1 MTRKLRWVGVGV
13 LVLVAASLLSV
24 YSYGRFAERARGA
37 PSQAIEADRVETPLD
52 RAVAPLLESHPG
64 LAGLSLVAD
73 NLDAFTVRA
82 LSAREAGRS
91 LDLQY
96 YIWKPDLTGNLI
108 VHEVLAAADRG
119 VRVRLL
125 LDDLNAHAKDTV
137 LAALDRHPNIEV
149 RMFNPSRGRAS
160 YFLRGVEMLLRGFS
174 LNRRMHNK
182 AWIADGRIAVV
193 GGRNIGDEYFGAAE
207 ESNFLDADLAVVG
220 PPVQETSR
228 IFDAYWNSASAIPLS
243 ALVDADELSLSRLRR
258 VGALLY
264 RSKDAEPYLKQLRK
278 SPNLKALL
286 RGSRAPHWTAETHV
300 FSDPPEKA
308 EGAPRRGDWLID
320 AITPAFRNVRREMF
334 ISSPYF
340 VPGDEGVAALLR
352 MRQRD
357 VRVSVLTNSLAAT
370 DVAAVH
376 GGYAPYRMPLL
387 RGGVELYELMARGP
401 GGGGSGLLGSSSS
414 EASLHTKAFM
424 VDGVTGFVGSVNFDP
439 RSINLN
445 TEMGI
450 LFDDRE
456 LTADLLRIY
465 QWKVSAQSSY
475 RLWLENGELR
485 WQDGSVKPPRVWSEE
500 PECRLEATHDGERG
514 ALVAG
519 GVATVASPG
528 TPRAATQCCVDSS
541 SVAVPS
547 AAMRTVVSR
556 SYSASLISRT

>member
-1 MTRKLRWVGVGV
+1 MTRKLRWIGIVV

-24 YSYGRFAERARGA
+24 YSYGRFAQRARGA
-37 PSQAIEADRVETPLD
+37 PVQSIPADRVETALD
-52 RAVAPLLESHPG
+52 RAIAPLEQAHPG
-64 LAGLSLVAD
+64 QAGLSLIAD

-82 LSAREAGRS
+82 VTARTAGRS

-125 LDDLNAHAKDTV
+125 LDDLNSHAKDSV

-149 RMFNPSRGRAS
+149 RMFNPSRARQS
-160 YFLRGVEMLLRGFS
+160 YFLRGVEMLLRVFS

-182 AWIADGRIAVV
+182 AWIADGRVAVV

-220 PPVQETSR
+220 EPVRETAR
-228 IFDAYWNSASAIPLS
+228 IFDAYWNSGAAIPL
-243 ALVDADELSLSRLRR
+243 AQLVDADELSLQRLRR
-258 VGALLY
+258 VGALEY
-264 RSKDAEPYLKQLRK
+264 RNKDAEPYLEQLAR
-278 SPNLKALL
+278 SPSVQALL
-286 RGSRAPHWTAETHV
+286 RGSRAPRWTREAHV
-300 FSDPPEKA
+300 VSDPPEKA
-308 EGAPRRGDWLID
+308 EGAPRKGDWLID
-320 AITPAFRNVRREMF
+320 AITPTVAGAKRELF

-340 VPGDEGVAALLR
+340 VPGDEGVAWMLR
-352 MRQRD
+352 MRDRG

-376 GGYAPYRMPLL
+376 GGYAPYRAPLL

-401 GGGGSGLLGSSSS
+401 GGGGGSGLLGSSSS

-424 VDGVTGFVGSVNFDP
+424 VDGDVGFVGSVNFDP

-450 LFDDRE
+450 AFTDRE
-456 LTADLLRIY
+456 LTRELLRIY
-465 QWKVSAQSSY
+465 EWKVSAKNSY
-475 RLWLENGELR
+475 RVYLENDALR
-485 WQDGSVKPPRVWSEE
+485 WEDGSKEPPRVWTQE
-500 PECRLEATHDGERG
+500 PEADWKRRTM
-514 ALVAG
+514 
-519 GVATVASPG
+519 
-528 TPRAATQCCVDSS
+528 AA
-541 SVAVPS
+541 
-547 AAMRTVVSR
+547 VVRWLPVESQ
-556 SYSASLISRT
+556 L

>member
-1 MTRKLRWVGVGV
+1 MTRKLRWVAIVV
-13 LVLVAASLLSV
+13 LALVAASLLSV

-37 PSQAIEADRVETPLD
+37 PSHALAADRVDTALD
-52 RAVAPLLESHPG
+52 RAIAPLLEDHPG
-64 LAGLSLVAD
+64 QAGLSLVAD
-73 NLDAFTVRA
+73 NLDAFTVRV

-96 YIWKPDLTGNLI
+96 YIWKADLTGNLV
-108 VHEVLAAADRG
+108 VHELLAAADRG

-137 LAALDRHPNIEV
+137 LAALDRHPNVEV
-149 RMFNPSRGRAS
+149 RMFNPSRGRKAS
-160 YFLRGVEMLLRGFS
+160 FVRGVEMLLRGFS

-182 AWIADGRIAVV
+182 AWIADNRIAVV
-193 GGRNIGDEYFGAAE
+193 GGRNIGDEYFGAAQ
-207 ESNFLDADLAVVG
+207 ESNFLDADLAAVG
-220 PPVQETSR
+220 PPVEETSR
-228 IFDAYWNSASAIPLS
+228 IFDAYWNSVSAIPLS
-243 ALVDADELSLSRLRR
+243 ELVDADELSLPRLRR

-264 RSKDAEPYLKQLRK
+264 RSKDAAPYLEQLRK
-278 SPNLKALL
+278 SPNLKTLL
-286 RGSRAPHWTAETHV
+286 RGSRTPRWTTDTHV

-320 AITPAFRNVRREMF
+320 AIGPSFAGARREMF

-340 VPGDEGVAALLR
+340 VPGDDGVAALLR

-357 VRVSVLTNSLAAT
+357 VRVSVLTNSLSAT

-376 GGYAPYRMPLL
+376 GGYAPYRTPLL
-387 RGGVELYELMARGP
+387 QGGVELFELMARGP

-424 VDGVTGFVGSVNFDP
+424 VDGETGFVGSVNFDP

-450 LFDDRE
+450 LFADRQ

-465 QWKVSAQSSY
+465 QWKVGGQSSY
-475 RLWLENGELR
+475 RLWLENGQLR
-485 WQDGSVKPPRVWSEE
+485 WQDGSVEPPRVWTEE
-500 PECRLEATHDGERG
+500 PNADWKRRTM
-514 ALVAG
+514 
-519 GVATVASPG
+519 
-528 TPRAATQCCVDSS
+528 AA
-541 SVAVPS
+541 
-547 AAMRTVVSR
+547 VVRWLPVESQ
-556 SYSASLISRT
+556 L